1 MKKYEATKPF
11 TRQGR
16 TVKPGEPLL
25 LSDKE
30 ALYLQLQGNVKPVEK
45 REGRR
50 LPAPKKAGKKTE
62 GKTASRLDESKG
74 KEKDK

>member
-30 ALYLQLQGNVKPVEK
+30 ALYLQLQGNAKPVV
-45 REGRR
+45 
-50 LPAPKKAGKKTE
+50 KKTE
-62 GKTASRLDESKG
+62 GKRPKTEERAEPEKQKPKKNRESKG